1 MAENQQ
7 GAWDGIQV
15 KYLKDLK
22 ERNHNVLE
30 NRDVPYAHPASAI
43 SGILQGDIS
52 LYRRSGRYY
61 SMHYAG
67 GNTVGLPLSV
77 QIQALP
83 FVVINTISVNSI
95 AIDVTINGGA
105 GSKTRLGLYA
115 DNGLV
120 YPGSL
125 LVDAG
130 VTDNSTTG
138 VKELAISPAQAL
150 TNGLYWI
157 VGALDGNGDVTCI
170 TNQFNIIGTTV
181 GNFKYPG
188 GIWYKTGD
196 YTSVLPS
203 IFPSGADA
211 GGASALIQVK
221 IG

>member
-15 KYLKDLK
+15 KYLRDLK
-22 ERNHNVLE
+22 DRNHNVLE
-30 NRDVPYAHPASAI
+30 NRDVQYAHPASAI

-52 LYRRSGRYY
+52 LYRRSGQYY

-67 GNTVGLPLSV
+67 SNNVGLPLSA

-83 FVVINTISVNSI
+83 FVVINTITISMI
-95 AIDVTINGGA
+95 AIDVSVNGGA
-105 GSKTRLGLYA
+105 GSKSRLGIYA

-125 LVDAG
+125 LVDSG
-130 VTDNSTTG
+130 VTDNSATG
-138 VKELAISPAQAL
+138 VKQLAIYPNLEL

-157 VGALDGNGDVTCI
+157 VGALDGNGNIRCI
-170 TNQFNIIGTTV
+170 TNQLNIIGSTV
-181 GNFKYPG
+181 GNFDYPG

-196 YTSVLPS
+196 YTAALPS
-203 IFPSGADA
+203 VFPSGADA
-211 GGASALIQVK
+211 GASSALIQVK